1 LLVRG
6 KNRIWGLGPEIS
18 LALASKRAVYG
29 FVTVRYEWEVAAR
42 ASTEGAVWSILATFP
57 LKPIR
62 LP

>member
-18 LALASKRAVYG
+18 L
-29 FVTVRYEWEVAAR
+29 AR